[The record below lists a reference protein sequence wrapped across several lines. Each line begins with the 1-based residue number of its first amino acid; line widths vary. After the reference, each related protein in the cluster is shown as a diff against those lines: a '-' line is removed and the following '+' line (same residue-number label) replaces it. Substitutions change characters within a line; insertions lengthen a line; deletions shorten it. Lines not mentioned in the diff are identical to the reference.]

1 MRSLRILFAAIIII
15 VVGINVG
22 YDSSAA
28 QQVLKSILVSPQ
40 GVTLEIGKNQAF
52 TAQGKDQS
60 NNNMNVIAIWSSSNT
75 AVGTIDS
82 RGIFTARG
90 AGMTTITA
98 LSSFVKGTASVTVK
112 APPVL
117 KTIIITPQNKT
128 LEVGKTMQYNAE
140 GKDQY
145 NNRMNASMSWSVS
158 DTRVGS
164 IDAKAIFTAKREGA
178 VIVTASSGNVKGS
191 AKVTVPPLPA
201 FTGFRMPFDGT
212 YYQTQEFALEPLY
225 YFDEYFGW
233 HPGEDWALPIGTK
246 VLAVSDGTVVISS
259 PASTKV
265 NLGYYIVIRHKIP
278 GQIVYS
284 GYTHVNPLVKN
295 SDNVKKGQA
304 IATIAKTKYGAHL
317 HWEIKTK
324 WDEKTR
330 WWNGSNSKGYYNDK
344 QALLNQG
351 FVDPSKFVS
360 THK

>member
-1 MRSLRILFAAIIII
+1 
-15 VVGINVG
+15 
-22 YDSSAA
+22 
-28 QQVLKSILVSPQ
+28 LKSILVSPQ

-158 DTRVGS
+158 DTRVG
-164 IDAKAIFTAKREGA
+164 
-178 VIVTASSGNVKGS
+178 
-191 AKVTVPPLPA
+191 
-201 FTGFRMPFDGT
+201 
-212 YYQTQEFALEPLY
+212 
-225 YFDEYFGW
+225 
-233 HPGEDWALPIGTK
+233 
-246 VLAVSDGTVVISS
+246 
-259 PASTKV
+259 
-265 NLGYYIVIRHKIP
+265 
-278 GQIVYS
+278 
-284 GYTHVNPLVKN
+284 
-295 SDNVKKGQA
+295 
-304 IATIAKTKYGAHL
+304 
-317 HWEIKTK
+317 
-324 WDEKTR
+324 
-330 WWNGSNSKGYYNDK
+330 
-344 QALLNQG
+344 
-351 FVDPSKFVS
+351 
-360 THK
+360 